1 MARFHFC
8 PRIESATDSL
18 SHPMGKVLQAKRWG
32 AVTRDR
38 WVLPGITRLDL
49 FKH

>member
-1 MARFHFC
+1 MARFHFR
-8 PRIESATDSL
+8 PTIKPATDSL
-18 SHPMGKVLQAKRWG
+18 SRPMSKVLQAKRWG